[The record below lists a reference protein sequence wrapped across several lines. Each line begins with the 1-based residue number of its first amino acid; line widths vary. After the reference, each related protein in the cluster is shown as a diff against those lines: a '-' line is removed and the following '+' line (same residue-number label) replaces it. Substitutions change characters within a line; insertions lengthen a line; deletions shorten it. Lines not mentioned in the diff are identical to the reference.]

1 MRAAAG
7 GASASP
13 SIVAPPAVVE
23 AYRHAIGATFDF
35 GALVA
40 ALALAVVVLL
50 PELPLRGGSVGSDW
64 HPAPSRPVSSD
75 PE

>member
-1 MRAAAG
+1 
-7 GASASP
+7 
-13 SIVAPPAVVE
+13 VE